1 MFNNIIANDRGV
13 VGVDAFL
20 TGGGDP
26 RGGGIG
32 DGRHQAKRS
41 KNNKDKSE
49 NKNENKNNNNNIAD
63 ERRVGGID
71 ASFISGGG
79 DLRGRGVGDGRH
91 HANRSNNNNN
101 RNNTNDSSSSSSIAD
116 DRRVASVALMR
127 LSSETK
133 YRKSEIGG

>member
-1 MFNNIIANDRGV
+1 MFNKIIANDRGV

-41 KNNKDKSE
+41 KNNKNKSE

-63 ERRVGGID
+63 DRRVGGID

-79 DLRGRGVGDGRH
+79 DPRGGAEVSATVDIMLKEATTTTTTITTTTTTGATR
-91 HANRSNNNNN
+91 
-101 RNNTNDSSSSSSIAD
+101 
-116 DRRVASVALMR
+116 
-127 LSSETK
+127 
-133 YRKSEIGG
+133 